1 MPKNLFWP
9 DRPILDM
16 AEDRFDFSDY
26 AEALGQ
32 IVLSGNTPLTVGI
45 FGPWGSGKT
54 SLMRLIIK
62 RLQGR
67 RTTHHR
73 RAHIIWFNAWQYERD
88 ETAIWRMLLF
98 RVLEGLRTLDLTPQD
113 RQQIEDWETRLYSDV
128 NRTERGSW
136 QVDWPQLG
144 KGALQLGLSLAGT
157 SSGLLALLNLAN
169 DEMST
174 IEDVVKAVHRKE
186 LEIHRRQLTM
196 IEEFQDGLAKLIQT
210 YIWERNG
217 VLVIFVDDL
226 DRCLPDRAL
235 DVLETIKLFLD
246 VPGGVFFL
254 AADHERIEDVVQQRY
269 GSQDVG
275 VGESYL
281 EKLVQLPFYLP
292 PMEES
297 QMLRFIANAA
307 PGLPAEVHQVFA
319 YGLPS
324 NPRLL
329 KRILNIYRLIQELAE
344 RRIAR
349 GTLEEVDPV
358 LLAKIVVVQGR
369 YRRLYQDL
377 LEYPSLIQQLE
388 LKARRADKL
397 EAVVIPGMEAV
408 PALVDKYADQR
419 PLMRILR
426 IGSAFAPLTQ
436 LEIGSY
442 LHLTLPTGQEQALH
456 LDPNQQLWNDL
467 LSCNPTRIK
476 AATDTVR
483 QRDMQ
488 AKYALALVKVLHKD
502 RHAPLSERLSAA
514 WSLELLGDPRNF
526 DEIIAI
532 PGGEFLYGKEKL
544 PYYLLPYRI
553 ARYPVTNR
561 QYARFLQEYPDFPV
575 PRVTEEWGR
584 AYNWDPVRRTY
595 PAGKGNYPVLLVTWD
610 EAQAY
615 CAWVG
620 GRLPTQQEWERAAR
634 GTDGRRYPWG
644 DTFDP
649 LLANTRESGLGS
661 PTPVGIF
668 TAGQS
673 PDGLYDMAGNVWE
686 WTSDEQREDIKIIRG
701 GAWNFPADSAQTFA
715 HEISRPGNR
724 ANCIGF
730 RVAFDPE
737 PRDQEL

>member
-9 DRPILDM
+9 DRPILNLT
-16 AEDRFDFSDY
+16 EDRFDFRDY
-26 AEALGQ
+26 AEALSQ

-62 RLQGR
+62 QLQGR
-67 RTTHHR
+67 RTARHR

-98 RVLEGLRTLDLTPQD
+98 RVLEGLRKLDLTSQD
-113 RQQIEDWETRLYSDV
+113 RQQIEDWETRLYGDV

-144 KGALQLGLSLAGT
+144 KGALRLGLSLAGT
-157 SSGLLALLNLAN
+157 STGLLALLNLAN
-169 DEMST
+169 DEMGT
-174 IEDVVKAVHRKE
+174 IEDVVQAVHREE

-196 IEEFQDGLAKLIQT
+196 IEEFQTGLAQLIQT

-297 QMLRFIANAA
+297 QMLRFVANAA
-307 PGLPAEVHQVFA
+307 PALPTEVHQVFA
-319 YGLPS
+319 YGLPP

-369 YRRLYQDL
+369 YRELYQDL

-397 EAVVIPGMEAV
+397 EAVVIPGMEAL
-408 PALVDKYADQR
+408 PTLVDKYADRR

-442 LHLTLPTGQEQALH
+442 LHLTLPTGQEQALR

-467 LSCNPTRIK
+467 LSCDPQRVRM
-476 AATDTVR
+476 ATDTVR

-488 AKYALALVKVLHKD
+488 SKYALALVKVLHKD
-502 RHAPLSERLSAA
+502 RHAPLRERLSAA
-514 WSLELLGDPRNF
+514 WSLEWLGDPRNF
-526 DEIIAI
+526 DEIISI
-532 PGGEFLYGKEKL
+532 PGGEFLYGEESL

-561 QYARFLQEYPDFPV
+561 QYARFLQEHPDFPV
-575 PRVTEEWGR
+575 PYVTEEWGR
-584 AYNWDPVRRTY
+584 AYNWDSARRTY
-595 PAGKGNYPVLLVTWD
+595 PEGKGNFPVLLVTWD

-615 CAWVG
+615 CEWVG
-620 GRLPTQQEWERAAR
+620 GRLPTQPEWERAAR
-634 GTDGRRYPWG
+634 GTDGRLYPWG
-644 DTFDP
+644 NRFDP

-668 TAGQS
+668 AAGQS
-673 PDGLYDMAGNVWE
+673 PDGLFDMAGNVWE
-686 WTSDEQREDIKIIRG
+686 WTADEQRQQAKIIRG
-701 GAWNFPADSAQTFA
+701 GAWNFPAESAQVFA
-715 HEISRPGNR
+715 YEISRPGNR
-724 ANCIGF
+724 SHCIGF
-730 RVAFDPE
+730 RVAFDAE
-737 PRDQEL
+737 PRR